1 MKPLSSGLLSDYLL
15 HLLLCENQA
24 FSIEL
29 GLAVLL
35 SKCWDGDL
43 GVTCCHSIIPA
54 AGVPGAEAA
63 GAGDEQQ
70 SLW

>member
-15 HLLLCENQA
+15 HLLLRENQA
-24 FSIEL
+24 CSIEP
-29 GLAVLL
+29 GLAVVL
-35 SKCWDGDL
+35 SKCWEGDL
-43 GVTCCHSIIPA
+43 GVTCCYSMIPA
-54 AGVPGAEAA
+54 AGVA